1 MREGKYSTGSTCG
14 AQDLAPPRDF
24 GQDAIDR
31 EPLPYRGYKEQLPG
45 IENVY
50 SDSGGPVLFYDG
62 RDTTSQIDVAGVLKN
77 TALVSTP
84 TNIDIIRDRFNL
96 DNFDF
101 EPFRHRHLILWFG
114 ADLEGE
120 ILAERFACRLEGIA
134 AKIDIIRWPERWRRQ
149 QFFNGELAEY
159 FEDFFDYDLHRND
172 REAWRDLAR
181 NEFAKLVKASRTEAA
196 F

>member
-1 MREGKYSTGSTCG
+1 MDKSLYGSERACKS
-14 AQDLAPPRDF
+14 QDLAPARDF

-45 IENVY
+45 VESVY
-50 SDSGGPVLFYDG
+50 SDSGGPILFYDG
-62 RDTTSQIDVAGVLKN
+62 RDTSSQIDVAGVLKN

-84 TNIDIIRDRFNL
+84 TNVDIIRDRFNL
-96 DNFDF
+96 NNFDF
-101 EPFRHRHLILWFG
+101 EPFRHRHVIIWFG

-120 ILAERFACRLEGIA
+120 ILAERFARHLEGIA
-134 AKIDIIRWPERWRRQ
+134 VKIDIIRWPERWRRQ

-159 FEDFFDYDLHRND
+159 FDDFFDYDLHRND
-172 REAWRDLAR
+172 RETWRDLAR
-181 NEFAKLVKASRTEAA
+181 NEFAKLVEDSRMEGA